1 MNGRFEKVLLD
12 TNAVIDLLK
21 GTPGFDEFFDKH
33 LVNKLLAV
41 SQITRMELL
50 AFPGLKKSE
59 EKSIRK
65 FLDSI
70 RVILLDENVEEE
82 AILIRRSKKLK
93 LPDAII
99 VATAKA
105 YSCGLATKDDGILS
119 KCETLGIETFSW

>member
-1 MNGRFEKVLLD
+1 MNGRSEKVLLD

-21 GTPGFDEFFDKH
+21 GIPGFEEFFDKH

-105 YSCGLATKDDGILS
+105 YSCGLATRDDGILS
-119 KCETLGIETFSW
+119 TCETLGIKTFS